1 VNRDGWNTYEILAV
15 GSKVRTAINGHVC
28 VDLDDPNGARQGMI
42 GLQMHAG
49 GPLEVRFKEL
59 QVELNPKCEMSTAK

>member
-1 VNRDGWNTYEILAV
+1 M
-15 GSKVRTAINGHVC
+15 RTAINGHLC
-28 VDLDDPNGARQGMI
+28 VDLDDPNGARQGII

-59 QVELNPKCEMSTAK
+59 QVELNPKGEMSTVK